1 MKNFFSNKKN
11 LIIFIAVIVIVLIIV
26 GISIFFL
33 LRKKEPIVDM
43 GDILDQ
49 QAGQKTEE
57 QLQLHYM
64 IMRNTQWGT
73 DSNSVLNLEAG
84 NILDYDKEK
93 YITCDY
99 ETLFDI
105 SFIPTYLFN
114 KDELVAILY
123 EADLSAEDN
132 SKISLIHQNL
142 SVNIHYI
149 YENLYREN
157 NKWSSGQERKYD
169 TNLWSNAILN
179 GKLALQSIWNSN
191 TEKVFLLTSN
201 SPYFKFLE
209 KNKER
214 EMSPSIT
221 FIVIS
226 DEYLRSGKTL
236 NDLIKIEPNNTTLSD
251 YTPSE

>member
-1 MKNFFSNKKN
+1 MKNFFSNKRN
-11 LIIFIAVIVIVLIIV
+11 IIIVSVIGIILVGVLI
-26 GISIFFL
+26 FL
-33 LRKKEPIVDM
+33 LTRKEPPLVDI
-43 GDILDQ
+43 GDLLDQ

-64 IMRNTQWGT
+64 IMRNTKWGT
-73 DSNSVLNLEAG
+73 DSTTILNAEAG
-84 NILDYDKEK
+84 NILDYDKGK

-99 ETLFDI
+99 ETLFDV
-105 SFIPTYLFN
+105 SFVPTYLFDN
-114 KDELVAILY
+114 DKLVAILY
-123 EADLSAEDN
+123 EADLSAEDT

-157 NKWSSGQERKYD
+157 NKWISGEERKYD

-179 GKLALQSIWNSN
+179 GKLTLQSIWNSN
-191 TEKVFLLTSN
+191 TEKVFLLTGH
-201 SPYFKFLE
+201 SPYFGFLE
-209 KNKER
+209 KAKER
-214 EMSPSIT
+214 EISPSTT

-226 DEYLRSGKTL
+226 DTYLREGKSL
-236 NDLIKIEPNNTTLSD
+236 NNLVKIIPNKTTVSD